1 MTWETVIETIQKF
14 WLQFFLTGLS
24 SAIVMLWKKIN
35 ESRKEQKKAREEQ
48 EKEDEVMK
56 GAVRALLRD
65 RLFVS
70 ANYYLNKGEI
80 TTSELEVFEGLLK
93 SYETLNG
100 NGIAH
105 AVASKVEKCCKI
117 IIEENG

>member
-1 MTWETVIETIQKF
+1 MTWEAVIETVQKF

-24 SAIVMLWKKIN
+24 GAIVMLWKKIN

-93 SYETLNG
+93 SYETLKG

>member
-1 MTWETVIETIQKF
+1 MTWEAVIETVQKF

-24 SAIVMLWKKIN
+24 GAIVMLWKKIN

-70 ANYYLNKGEI
+70 ANYYLRKGEI

-93 SYETLNG
+93 SYEILNG

-105 AVASKVEKCCKI
+105 AIASKVEKCCKI

>member
-1 MTWETVIETIQKF
+1 MTWEAVIETVQKF
-14 WLQFFLTGLS
+14 WLQFFLTGMS
-24 SAIVMLWKKIN
+24 GAIVMLWKKIN
-35 ESRKEQKKAREEQ
+35 ESRKEQKKAREEH

>member
-1 MTWETVIETIQKF
+1 MTWQSVIETIQKF

-24 SAIVMLWKKIN
+24 GAIVMLWKKIN

-48 EKEDEVMK
+48 EKEDEIMK

-93 SYETLNG
+93 SYESLQG

-105 AVASKVEKCCKI
+105 AIASKVEKHCKI

>member
-1 MTWETVIETIQKF
+1 MTWEEVIETIQKF

-24 SAIVMLWKKIN
+24 GAIVMLWKKIN